1 MRRSWT
7 RREDGRSTVDWI
19 LLGLVAWVLGMLFV
33 MVLMR
38 IAGDS
43 DRAARHTQKKVDPY
57 ADVTITRGG

>member
-1 MRRSWT
+1 
-7 RREDGRSTVDWI
+7 VDWI

-43 DRAARHTQKKVDPY
+43 DRAAQRTQMDVEPY

>member
-1 MRRSWT
+1 M
-7 RREDGRSTVDWI
+7 DWI

-38 IAGDS
+38 IAGDA
-43 DRAARHTQKKVDPY
+43 DRAARRTHQQVDPY